1 MSPIARKVMVFGV
14 FDGIHDGH
22 RALFREAKKRGSR
35 LIAVVAQDR
44 TVEYL
49 KGHLPKYTLAKRIED
64 LQKEK
69 LVDEVALGDAE
80 PGSYEVILK
89 HRPDILA
96 LGYDQKDLKE
106 SLEENFE
113 QFDWGPEIKVMSPHE
128 PEKYHSSILGL
139 EDL

>member
-1 MSPIARKVMVFGV
+1 MVFGV

-22 RALFREAKKRGSR
+22 RALFREAKRHGKY

-44 TVEYL
+44 AVEYL

-64 LQKEK
+64 LQKET

-80 PGSYEVILK
+80 PGNYEVVRR
-89 HRPDILA
+89 HRPDVIA
-96 LGYDQKDLKE
+96 LGYDQEDLKE
-106 SLEENFE
+106 NLEENLE
-113 QFDWGPEIKVMSPHE
+113 KFDWRPEIKVMPSHE
-128 PEKYHSSILGL
+128 PERYHSSILGL